1 MRGNV
6 IAPFSLL
13 SVVIVLLQSASAYA
27 SMYGVVNNIEK
38 RFYGRR
44 LNTALDIR
52 ADCVSCV
59 DIART
64 K

>member
-27 SMYGVVNNIEK
+27 IMYGVVNNIEK

-44 LNTALDIR
+44 LSTALDIR
-52 ADCVSCV
+52 ADYVSCV